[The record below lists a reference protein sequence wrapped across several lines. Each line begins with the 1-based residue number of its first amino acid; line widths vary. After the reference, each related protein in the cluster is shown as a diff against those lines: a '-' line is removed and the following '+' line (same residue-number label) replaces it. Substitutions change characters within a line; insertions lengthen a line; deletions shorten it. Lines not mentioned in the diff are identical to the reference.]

1 MGSLDES
8 THGANG
14 EEEKGDQAQVGN
26 GPLGAEGVVVEAGK
40 GKFGMAL
47 EYVSF
52 PS

>member
-1 MGSLDES
+1 MGSLDGS
-8 THGANG
+8 SPGANG
-14 EEEKGDQAQVGN
+14 EEENGDEAQVGR

-52 PS
+52 